1 MRIHND
7 IMNIQITVGRQI
19 RAIEESIEPPGSGPS
34 DIAIKAYA
42 RGHRD
47 ARHVAADLV
56 LDLEAENERLQS
68 KSDAQ
73 YLRYKRLLNGINAVI
88 TMADDPEK
96 VSEII
101 KNSMKTKIKGGE

>member
-1 MRIHND
+1 MRHE
-7 IMNIQITVGRQI
+7 
-19 RAIEESIEPPGSGPS
+19 IERLEALNEELTDLYNKHMRSW
-34 DIAIKAYA
+34 
-42 RGHRD
+42 
-47 ARHVAADLV
+47 ADKYNA
-56 LDLEAENERLQS
+56 LEAENERLKS

-101 KNSMKTKIKGGE
+101 KNSMTINIKGGK